1 VNLLLWNV
9 FLALAWAALTAEFR
23 PANLGIGFLVGYL
36 ILFFSQPV
44 VGRSNYFLKVWQL
57 VVFLLYFL
65 WEMIRASVRVAHDV
79 LTPTIYSRP
88 GVVAVPLDARTD
100 EEITL
105 LANLITLTPGTVSL
119 DVSEDRRVLYVHG
132 MFIDDL
138 EAFRRDL
145 KMGLERRLLEAMR

>member
-1 VNLLLWNV
+1 VKLLLWNI
-9 FLALAWAALTAEFR
+9 FLAFAWAALTAEFH
-23 PANLGIGFLVGYL
+23 PPNLAVGFLIGYL
-36 ILFFSQPV
+36 ILFFSQPI
-44 VGRSNYFLKVWQL
+44 VGRSNYFRKVWQ
-57 VVFLLYFL
+57 VVEFGLYFV

-79 LTPTIYSRP
+79 LTPTIHSRP

-105 LANLITLTPGTVSL
+105 LANLITLTPGTVTL

-138 EAFRRDL
+138 DSFRREIKD
-145 KMGLERRLLEAMR
+145 GLERRLLEAMR